1 MSHLKE
7 RQEKT
12 CLNCNAVV
20 LGRFCHVCGQ
30 ENIEPR
36 EKFRHM
42 LAHFVFDLFH
52 FDGKFFST
60 MKALLLKPG
69 FLSQEHLRGRRAD
82 YLHPI
87 RLYIFTSAFFFL
99 FFFAVKTDKIEDK
112 KPVNTADSIRN
123 NDFVNFKQSYSGIRE
138 YDSLQAKLP
147 KDKRDGYFIKKMTQR
162 NLELKEKY
170 PNGSD
175 MKSKLFDVFTH
186 QFPKLLFVSLPI
198 FAFILF
204 ILYARKS
211 KYFYADHIV
220 YTLHLYAAFFIILFL
235 IICLNMFFTTIGL
248 YTYKADKDIN
258 YLNGFISSGFAAL
271 LLMFYWYKS
280 LRKFYNQS
288 RAKTF
293 LKFFLLLLTNTFVFA
308 ILFLIFIFFSFLI
321 V

>member
-99 FFFAVKTDKIEDK
+99 FYFSVNSNVEEIKVNKSSKDTTYNELVNLDK
-112 KPVNTADSIRN
+112 
-123 NDFVNFKQSYSGIRE
+123 SYSGVRE
-138 YDSLQAKLP
+138 YDSVQAALP
-147 KDKRDGYFIKKMTQR
+147 TKEKDGFIMAKITRQ
-162 NLELKEKY
+162 NLVLKEKY
-170 PNGSD
+170 PNQKD
-175 MKSKLFDVFTH
+175 LWIKLVDVFTH
-186 QFPKLLFVSLPI
+186 QFPKMLFVALPI

-204 ILYARKS
+204 LLYARRGQ
-211 KYFYADHIV
+211 YFYSDHIV
-220 YTLHLYAAFFIILFL
+220 YTLHLYSTFFILIFL
-235 IICLNMFFTTIGL
+235 IMCLNIAFASIGL
-248 YTYKADKDIN
+248 YNYDKTGGKN
-258 YLNGFISSGFAAL
+258 YLSGFISSGFTSFL
-271 LLMFYWYKS
+271 LAFYWYKS

-288 RAKTF
+288 RRKTI
-293 LKFFLLLLTNTFVFA
+293 LKFLLLLMLNTILFS
-308 ILFLIFIFFSFLI
+308 ILFLLFILFSFMI
-321 V
+321 I